1 MMETISTMRQATE
14 KDYEELY
21 LNRLELKRDMQAAI
35 ACFNNR
41 EKIELVKQWRN
52 KYSERKVE
60 ELIRFAKNKKVC
72 WEIAHWDVKN
82 FKRTRK

>member
-1 MMETISTMRQATE
+1 METVSVRRQATE
-14 KDYEELY
+14 EDYEELY
-21 LNRLELKRDMQAAI
+21 QNRLELKWDMQAAI

>member
-1 MMETISTMRQATE
+1 MERDSRARQATE

-21 LNRLELKRDMQAAI
+21 LNRLELKSDMQRVLG
-35 ACFNNR
+35 CFSTA
-41 EKIELVKQWRN
+41 EKRQLVNEWKQ

-72 WEIAHWDVKN
+72 YAIAHWDVEH

>member
-1 MMETISTMRQATE
+1 MKGTISTMTQATE

-21 LNRLELKRDMQAAI
+21 LNRLELKKDMQAAL

-41 EKIELVKQWRN
+41 EKIELVKQWKE
-52 KYSERKVE
+52 KYSAKKVE

-72 WEIAHWDVKN
+72 WAIAHWDIEN

>member
-1 MMETISTMRQATE
+1 MKETISTMRQATE

-41 EKIELVKQWRN
+41 EKIELVKHWRSI
-52 KYSERKVE
+52 YSEKKVE

-72 WEIAHWDVKN
+72 WAIAHWDVEH